1 MEDDELDLRHYLDV
15 VRRRKWTIIVVAA
28 LVTVVAVILSLSQTP
43 RYRATAEVLLQ
54 GDDAEQRLGAGGQTD
69 PRASAGRVETEI
81 GVIESNL
88 VRQAVEEDL
97 GREPDVSVSA
107 VGETDIVE
115 ISATSTEP
123 EEATREANLYAETY
137 VEWRRQRTI
146 DDLLAAQETVQAEVR
161 SLQDQLIEAQAPLE
175 ALEEEL
181 FFSDDSAEREL
192 IRGEI
197 EETEDRIQPEID
209 SIQNAL
215 ALYRAEL
222 SSLQVSQRI
231 TRTGGAQIIS
241 DALLPEEPYEPQP
254 LRNGVLGLVVGLML
268 GVGLAF
274 LRETL
279 DDRVRSREE
288 LERITGW
295 PTVGLIPVIPA
306 ASGDGTH
313 DLATLEAP
321 NSPAAEAYRT
331 LRTTVQFIGLERT
344 LEVLQV
350 TSAKPAE
357 GKTTTASNLAIALAR
372 AGKRVILLDA
382 DLRKPRLHHEFGIS
396 NAVGFTSML
405 LDSRLSADAFHRT
418 ALDSLLVVPS
428 GPVPPNPSELLSLPA
443 TREVLGLLRSECDVL
458 IVDSPPVLPVTDAL
472 ILSGYVD
479 GVLVVANAKEAQ
491 VSTLKRMRE
500 LLEQVNAQ
508 VIGVNV
514 NYVDAESGSGYGYG
528 YGYGYGDETDTAP
541 KERPPRSSR
550 ADRRAARE
558 ADVTEDD
565 WEADW
570 TSAGS

>member
-1 MEDDELDLRHYLDV
+1 MEDDELDLHHYLDV
-15 VRRRKWTIIVVAA
+15 VRRRRWTIIVVTA
-28 LVTVVAVILSLSQTP
+28 LVAAIALALSVSQTP

-54 GDDAEQRLGAGGQTD
+54 GDDAEQRLGAAGPAD
-69 PRASAGRVETEI
+69 PRVNASRVDTEI

-88 VRQAVEEDL
+88 VRRAVQENL

-123 EEATREANLYAETY
+123 EEASREANLYAETY
-137 VEWRRQRTI
+137 VEWRRERTI
-146 DDLLAAQETVQAEVR
+146 DDLLAAQETVQAEIR
-161 SLQDQLIEAQAPLE
+161 SLQEQLTAAQAPLE
-175 ALEEEL
+175 ELEEQL
-181 FFSDDSAEREL
+181 FFSDDEDEREL

-197 EETEDRIQPEID
+197 SETEAEIQPEID
-209 SIQNAL
+209 ALQGAL
-215 ALYRAEL
+215 ALYRTEL

-241 DALLPEEPYEPQP
+241 EAVVPEEPFEPQP
-254 LRNGVLGLVVGLML
+254 LRNGVLGVVVGLML

-288 LERITGW
+288 LERVTGW

-306 ASGDGTH
+306 AGGDGTH

-321 NSPAAEAYRT
+321 SSPAAEAYRT
-331 LRTTVQFIGLERT
+331 LRTTVQFIGLERP

-357 GKTTTASNLAIALAR
+357 GKTTTAANLAIALAR

-382 DLRKPRLHHEFGIS
+382 DLRKPRLHSEFGIS
-396 NAVGFTSML
+396 NATGFTSML
-405 LDSRLSADAFHRT
+405 LDSRLNADAFHRT
-418 ALDSLLVVPS
+418 ALESLLVVPA

-443 TREVLGLLRSECDVL
+443 TRQVLGLLRSECDVL
-458 IVDSPPVLPVTDAL
+458 IIDSPPVLPVTDAL

-491 VSTLKRMRE
+491 VSSLKRMRE

-508 VIGVNV
+508 VIGVSV

-528 YGYGYGDETDTAP
+528 YGYGYGEQAEP
-541 KERPPRSSR
+541 EEAKRSGRRSQPP
-550 ADRRAARE
+550 RE
-558 ADVTEDD
+558 ADVIEDD
-565 WEADW
+565 RESDW
-570 TSAGS
+570 TPAGS

>member
-1 MEDDELDLRHYLDV
+1 MEDDELDLQHYLDV

-28 LVTVVAVILSLSQTP
+28 IVAAVALGLSLSQTP

-54 GDDAEQRLGAGGQTD
+54 GDDAEQRLGATGPAD
-69 PRASAGRVETEI
+69 PRVNASRVDTEI

-88 VRQAVEEDL
+88 VRRAVEEDL

-115 ISATSTEP
+115 ISATSTDP

-137 VEWRRQRTI
+137 VEWRRKRTI
-146 DDLLAAQETVQAEVR
+146 DDLLAAQETVQAEIR
-161 SLQDQLIEAQAPLE
+161 SLQDQLDAAQAPLE
-175 ALEEEL
+175 ELEEQL
-181 FFSDDSAEREL
+181 FFSDDEDDREL
-192 IRGEI
+192 VRAEI
-197 EETEDRIQPEID
+197 TETEAEIQPQID
-209 SIQNAL
+209 AIQGAL
-215 ALYRAEL
+215 ALYRTEL
-222 SSLQVSQRI
+222 SSLQVSQRV

-241 DALLPEEPYEPQP
+241 EALLPEEPFAPQP
-254 LRNGVLGLVVGLML
+254 LRNGVLGVVVGLML

-306 ASGDGTH
+306 AGGDGSH

-331 LRTTVQFIGLERT
+331 LRTTVQFIGLERP

-382 DLRKPRLHHEFGIS
+382 DLRKPRLHSEFGIS
-396 NAVGFTSML
+396 NATGFTSML
-405 LDSRLSADAFHRT
+405 LDAQLVGDAFHRT
-418 ALDSLLVVPS
+418 SLTNLVVVPA

-443 TREVLGLLRSECDVL
+443 TRRVLDLLRSECDVL

-491 VSTLKRMRE
+491 VSTLKRMHE

-508 VIGVNV
+508 VIGVSV

-528 YGYGYGDETDTAP
+528 YGYGYGDQPEAP
-541 KERPPRSSR
+541 AEKR
-550 ADRRAARE
+550 AGRRFRQDRDD
-558 ADVTEDD
+558 DVIEDD
-565 WEADW
+565 RESDW
-570 TSAGS
+570 TYTGS